1 MGCIFFAFL
10 LLFDLLPKTINFNP
24 FFAVFAT
31 TTSVMLISLI
41 LGSARARSLLGPL
54 ELPVTNNF
62 SQYMELVNKLPD
74 DDKPSMFGLPENIM
88 QSYQR
93 TQSTLTINQLRT
105 LMRSL

>member
-1 MGCIFFAFL
+1 MSL
-10 LLFDLLPKTINFNP
+10 RNN
-24 FFAVFAT
+24 
-31 TTSVMLISLI
+31 SVMLISLI

>member
-1 MGCIFFAFL
+1 M
-10 LLFDLLPKTINFNP
+10 
-24 FFAVFAT
+24 FAT
-31 TTSVMLISLI
+31 FYPSDKDSF
-41 LGSARARSLLGPL
+41 RSDQFVQVPL
-54 ELPVTNNF
+54 DMGTNNF